1 MQPVDANLLKGKCIL
16 VAEDN
21 EMNREILTELLAM
34 YDMEVETAVNG
45 EQALNVFRTSDRGH
59 FDAVLMDIQ
68 MPVMNGYEA
77 ASNIRICGHPDA
89 ARIPIIATTANAFSD
104 DISAAV
110 AAGMNRHVSKPI
122 DIKQLCRV
130 LTEEITRYS

>member
-1 MQPVDANLLKGKCIL
+1 
-16 VAEDN
+16 
-21 EMNREILTELLAM
+21 MNREILTELLAM

-68 MPVMNGYEA
+68 MPVMSGYEA
-77 ASNIRICGHPDA
+77 ASNIRICGHTDA